1 MSVHFDPFDHT
12 IHDDPYPIYRELRD
26 TAPVYYNEKFG
37 FWALSRYDD
46 CVAALRDFKTFCNR
60 FGQTLEPTAPG
71 LMPIMLVMDPPDH
84 TRLRKVISRVLTPER
99 VQYLEGYIRQLAVEL
114 LAPFKARGHID
125 IIQDFSA
132 KLPMAVISR
141 LLQVPREDEDMLRGW
156 TDDAVH
162 RDDGV
167 FRMPDRGVESCGK
180 LFAYFAD
187 LIERRRGQLAADG
200 DDLLTLLIR
209 TQERGEISYDELLGF
224 CFLLAIAGNE
234 TTTKLIGNM
243 AYQLYKHPDQRRQ
256 LVDNPALLPGA
267 IEEVMR
273 FDGPTQMQ
281 ARTLTRDVQWHGVTM
296 KEGDKVAIL
305 FISANRDE
313 RHYENAGEFDILRN
327 PRDHIGF
334 GFGAHAC
341 VGAALARLE
350 ARVAFEEILKIM
362 PAFTVDEAGLER
374 MHSPNVRGFTRVPL
388 NFEPVV

>member
-1 MSVHFDPFDHT
+1 MTVSFDPFDHT
-12 IHDDPYPIYRELRD
+12 IHDNPYPVYRELRD
-26 TAPVYYNEKFG
+26 NAPVYYNEKFG
-37 FWALSRYDD
+37 FWALSRYAD
-46 CVAALRDFKTFCNR
+46 CVAALRDFKTYCNR

-71 LMPIMLVMDPPDH
+71 QLPIMLVMDPPDH
-84 TRLRKVISRVLTPER
+84 TRLRKVVSRVLTPER
-99 VQYLEGYIRQLAVEL
+99 VQHLEPYIRGLAVEL
-114 LAPFKARGHID
+114 LEPFKARGSID
-125 IIQDFSA
+125 IVRDFSA

-167 FRMPDRGVESCGK
+167 FRMPDRGIESCGK

-187 LIERRRGQLAADG
+187 LIERRRRHLVDG
-200 DDLLTLLIR
+200 DELDLLTLLIR
-209 TQERGEISYDELLGF
+209 THERGDIGYDEMLGF
-224 CFLLAIAGNE
+224 CFLLAVAGNE

-243 AYQLYKHPDQRRQ
+243 AYQFFRHPDQRRQ
-256 LVDNPALLPGA
+256 LLDNSALLPGA

-281 ARTLTRDVQWHGVTM
+281 ARTLTRDVELHGVTM

-313 RHYENAGEFDILRN
+313 RHYDNAGVFDIRRN

-350 ARVAFEEILKIM
+350 ARVAFEEVLRIM
-362 PAFTVDEAGLER
+362 PAYTLDESGLER
-374 MHSPNVRGFTRVPL
+374 MHSPNVRGYTSVPL
-388 NFEPVV
+388 AF

>member
-1 MSVHFDPFDHT
+1 MQFDPFDHT
-12 IHDDPYPIYRELRD
+12 VHDNPYPIYQELRD
-26 TAPVYYNEKFG
+26 NAPVYYNEKFG
-37 FWALSRYDD
+37 FWALSRYAD
-46 CVAALRDFKTFCNR
+46 CVAALRDFKTYCNR

-71 LMPIMLVMDPPDH
+71 LLPIMLVMDPPDH
-84 TRLRKVISRVLTPER
+84 TRLRKVVSRVLTPER
-99 VQYLEGYIRQLAVEL
+99 VQHLEAYIRELAVEL
-114 LAPFKARGHID
+114 LAPHKASGRID
-125 IIQDFSA
+125 IVRDFSA

-141 LLQVPREDEDMLRGW
+141 LLQVPHEDEDMVRGW

-187 LIERRRGQLAADG
+187 LIERRRGHLGDG

-209 TQERGEISYDELLGF
+209 THDRGDISYEELIGF
-224 CFLLAIAGNE
+224 CFLLVIAGNE

-243 AYQLYKHPDQRRQ
+243 AYQFYRHPEQRRQ
-256 LVDNPALLPGA
+256 VLDNPALLPGA

-281 ARTLTRDVQWHGVTM
+281 ARTLTRDVELHGVTM

-305 FISANRDE
+305 FIAANRDE
-313 RHYENAGEFDILRN
+313 RHYENAGTFDILRN

-350 ARVAFEEILKIM
+350 AKIAFEEILKVM
-362 PAFTVDEAGLER
+362 PEYTLDELGLQR
-374 MHSPNVRGFTRVPL
+374 MHSPNVRGYTHVPL
-388 NFEPVV
+388 RFEPV